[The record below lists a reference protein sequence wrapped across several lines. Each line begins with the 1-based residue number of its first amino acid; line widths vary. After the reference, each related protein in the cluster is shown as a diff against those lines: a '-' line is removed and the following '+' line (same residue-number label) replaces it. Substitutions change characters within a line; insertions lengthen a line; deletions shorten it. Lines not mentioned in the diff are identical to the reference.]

1 MTETAKKRT
10 SRRRFIADAGK
21 GIGAATVERTTADAD
36 LALPVAALGGAY
48 LGGGNLVALQRA
60 GLVAE
65 QRRGALAELGR
76 AMRTDVAPVSAVG
89 F

>member
-1 MTETAKKRT
+1 M
-10 SRRRFIADAGK
+10 
-21 GIGAATVERTTADAD
+21 ERTTADSD
-36 LALPVAALGGAY
+36 IRLSVEALGSGY

-65 QRRGALAELGR
+65 RRKGAVAELWR
-76 AMRTDVAPVSAVG
+76 AMRSEVSPTAAVG